1 MSNRV
6 EISGLSVDRALY
18 DLVETEVTP
27 GSGVD
32 SASFWQAF
40 ADINQKLGPKN
51 RDLLRRSGRNSTVT
65 RVCEA
70 TGEAVLTPTEKSA
83 EARYIV

>member
-1 MSNRV
+1 MSDRV

-32 SASFWQAF
+32 SAAFWQAF
-40 ADINQKLGPKN
+40 AGCMILRGP
-51 RDLLRRSGRNSTVT
+51 L
-65 RVCEA
+65 
-70 TGEAVLTPTEKSA
+70 
-83 EARYIV
+83 